1 MVFSYSF
8 SPWRE
13 KVRMRGVMKSKFLS
27 NARNLRKTATDAEQ
41 KLWSL
46 LRRRQLEDHKFRR
59 QEVIG
64 NYIADFLCYEKRLII
79 ELDGGQH
86 LEILDQDAKRTQ
98 WLESQGYKVL
108 RFWNDAVFKEPEGVL
123 EVIAKTLQER

>member
-1 MVFSYSF
+1 
-8 SPWRE
+8 
-13 KVRMRGVMKSKFLS
+13 MKSKFLS

-79 ELDGGQH
+79 ELDGGHH
-86 LEILDQDAKRTQ
+86 LEIQDEDAERTQ
-98 WLESQGYKVL
+98 WLESQGYKVI
-108 RFWNDAVFKEPEGVL
+108 RFWNDAVLKEPESVL
-123 EVIAKTLQER
+123 EVILKALKER

>member
-1 MVFSYSF
+1 
-8 SPWRE
+8 
-13 KVRMRGVMKSKFLS
+13 MKSKSLA
-27 NARNLRKTATDAEQ
+27 NARNLRKKATDAEQ

-59 QEVIG
+59 QEGIG

-79 ELDGGQH
+79 ELDGGGHLDTQH
-86 LEILDQDAKRTQ
+86 RDAKRTQ

-108 RFWNDAVFKEPEGVL
+108 RFWNDAVLKEPEGVL
-123 EVIAKTLQER
+123 EVIVKELKES